1 MVALVRRRRA
11 WNDHI
16 AWTQLIKTLNA
27 PLPMSSPSQS
37 LDVISYAEGL
47 VSDAEVEIE
56 ALYPEISAAQVR
68 CVIRRT
74 MWGD

>member
-11 WNDHI
+11 WNDLV

-27 PLPMSSPSQS
+27 PLPMPSPSQS

-68 CVIRRT
+68 CVVCSL
-74 MWGD
+74 